1 MQLNFILLLQEYCN
15 FSYRAEAGGLMGG
28 ISYAFFT
35 LKLSSGC
42 DQSTESTVGGDN
54 PRSLY

>member
-42 DQSTESTVGGDN
+42 DQSTESTVGGG
-54 PRSLY
+54 R